1 MATQTALVL
10 LSLIG
15 VSSEIAQAQSADP
28 LTGQSFTTSA
38 RWSQYLHRTFGP
50 TRLALLGAETA
61 VDHGFGEPSC
71 WDASGGAYVQRY
83 ARAFDRRLI
92 KNTTEFAAGVL
103 TGEDLR
109 YRKAGSR
116 SIRGRVWNAF
126 RASVVA
132 KMPDGSERPAYT
144 RFFASATTE
153 LTTAH
158 WVGQPIRTQWVFQSV
173 GWSVLDQAE
182 TNLLDEF
189 SPDLRRIAIRFW
201 DIARSR
207 TRHYRQTRSR

>member
-1 MATQTALVL
+1 MATRTALVL
-10 LSLIG
+10 LSFIG
-15 VSSEIAQAQSADP
+15 ASSGIALAQSADP
-28 LTGQSFTTSA
+28 LTGESFTTSA
-38 RWSQYLHRTFGP
+38 RWSEYLHRTFGP

-61 VDHGFGEPSC
+61 VDQGFGEPSC
-71 WDASGGAYVQRY
+71 WDASGAAYVQRY

-92 KNTTEFAAGVL
+92 KNTTEFAIGVL

-116 SIRGRVWNAF
+116 SISGRVWNAF
-126 RASVVA
+126 RTSVVA
-132 KMPDGSERPAYT
+132 KMPDGTERPAYT

-153 LTTAH
+153 LSTAH

-182 TNLLDEF
+182 TNLMDEF
-189 SPDLRRIAIRFW
+189 SPDLRRIAVRLW
-201 DIARSR
+201 DVARSR
-207 TRHYRQTRSR
+207 PRHYRRPQAR